1 MASSVAELRKKLLP
15 DGKPH
20 PEAVW
25 GGLVEAL
32 DRDLADIKVE
42 IRYNLM

>member
-1 MASSVAELRKKLLP
+1 MASSVAELRKILLP
-15 DGKPH
+15 NGKPH

-32 DRDLADIKVE
+32 HRDLADIKVE
-42 IRYNLM
+42 IRFNFM